1 MSNKDYYAT
10 LGVAK
15 GATDEE
21 IKKAYKQQVKK
32 YHPDLNPDS
41 KTAEEKMKEVNEAY
55 EVLSNKEKRAR
66 YDQFGADGVNGNYAG
81 GAGGFGGGFGGAGFD
96 DIFDMFFNGAGR
108 SSARQQNM
116 ARQGDDVRMDVKV
129 SFEEAAKGCTRE
141 VPLTR
146 SESCPDCGGSGAKAG
161 TGRVTCSHCGG
172 SGQVSSTQTT
182 PFGQFQTVK
191 ACPRCGGRGSVVET
205 PCPSCSGSG
214 RVRKQRKIKINIPAG
229 VDNDSRLRMSGEGE
243 GGYNGGPSGDLY
255 IFITVE
261 PHKYFRRNGDD
272 ILCDLP
278 ISMVQAALGDEV
290 EVETLDGRVKLTIP
304 EGTQSGTSFRLRGRG
319 FPKLRGYGKG
329 DQNVKVSVTTPKNLT
344 PEQKEMLRQFGKSY
358 DAKKDKSDGQCSGS
372 KGKGKNQKP
381 KGFFNKIKDSIS

>member
-10 LGVAK
+10 LGVSK
-15 GATDEE
+15 NATDEE

-41 KTAEEKMKEVNEAY
+41 KTAEDKMKEVNEAY
-55 EVLSNKEKRAR
+55 EVLSNSEKRAK
-66 YDQFGADGVNGNYAG
+66 YDQFGADGVNGNYG
-81 GAGGFGGGFGGAGFD
+81 GAGYGGGFNGDFG
-96 DIFDMFFNGAGR
+96 DIFDMFFGGQGGGR
-108 SSARQQNM
+108 ARQQNM
-116 ARQGDDVRMDVKV
+116 ARQGDDLRVDVTV
-129 SFEEAAKGCTRE
+129 SFEEAAKGVTRE

-161 TGRVTCSHCGG
+161 TGRVTCTHCGG
-172 SGQVSSTQTT
+172 SGQVRINQTT

-191 ACPRCGGRGSVVET
+191 SCPYCGGRGSVVET
-205 PCPSCSGSG
+205 PCPTCSGTG
-214 RVRKQRKIKINIPAG
+214 RVRKQRKIKVNVPAG

-243 GGYNGGPSGDLY
+243 GGTNGGPAGDLY

-278 ISMVQAALGDEV
+278 ITMVQAALGAEV
-290 EVETLDGRVKLTIP
+290 EVETLDGKVKLTIP

-329 DQNVKVSVTTPKNLT
+329 DQNVKVSVTTPRNLT
-344 PEQKEMLRQFGKSY
+344 PEQKELLRQFDKTYTGVSTPEKQKS
-358 DAKKDKSDGQCSGS
+358 KD
-372 KGKGKNQKP
+372 KP
-381 KGFFNKIKDSIS
+381 KGFFNKIKDSITGE

>member
-10 LGVAK
+10 LGVSK
-15 GATDEE
+15 GATEEE

-55 EVLSNKEKRAR
+55 EVLSNPEKKAR
-66 YDQFGADGVNGNYAG
+66 YDQFGADGVNGNYG
-81 GAGGFGGGFGGAGFD
+81 GGYGGQGFGGADFG
-96 DIFDMFFNGAGR
+96 DIFDMFFGGGASRGG
-108 SSARQQNM
+108 ARQQNM
-116 ARQGDDVRMDVKV
+116 ARQGDDMRLDVTV
-129 SFEEAAKGCTRE
+129 SFEEAAKGTTRE

-146 SESCPDCGGSGAKAG
+146 SEACPDCGGSGAKAG
-161 TGRVTCSHCGG
+161 TGRTTCSQCGG
-172 SGQVSSTQTT
+172 RGQVATVQST
-182 PFGQFQTVK
+182 PLGQFQTVK
-191 ACPRCGGRGSVVET
+191 TCPKCGGKGSVVET
-205 PCPSCSGSG
+205 PCPKCSGSG

-243 GGYNGGPSGDLY
+243 GGFNGGPAGDLY
-255 IFITVE
+255 IFVTVE

-290 EVETLDGRVKLTIP
+290 EVETLDGKVKLTIL
-304 EGTQSGTSFRLRGRG
+304 EGTQTGTSFRLRGRG

-329 DQNVKVSVTTPKNLT
+329 DQNVRVTVQTPKNLSA
-344 PEQKEMLRQFGKSY
+344 EQKELLRKFAGMAPAPKESESS
-358 DAKKDKSDGQCSGS
+358 A
-372 KGKGKNQKP
+372 GKNKDNKP
-381 KGFFNKIKDSIS
+381 RGFFNKVKDAIKND

>member
-1 MSNKDYYAT
+1 MSNKDYYAA
-10 LGVAK
+10 LGVSK
-15 GATDEE
+15 TATEAE

-41 KTAEEKMKEVNEAY
+41 KTAEAKMKEINEAY
-55 EVLSNKEKRAR
+55 DVLSDADKRAR
-66 YDQFGADGVNGNYAG
+66 YDQFGADGMNGAYAG
-81 GAGGFGGGFGGAGFD
+81 GAGGFGGFGGADFG
-96 DIFDMFFNGAGR
+96 DIFDMFFNGAGGGR
-108 SSARQQNM
+108 SARRQNM
-116 ARQGDDVRMDVKV
+116 ARQGDDVRLDDKV
-129 SFEEAAKGCTRE
+129 TFEEAAKGATRE

-146 SESCPDCGGSGAKAG
+146 SENCPDCGGSGAKAG
-161 TGRVTCSHCGG
+161 TGRITCSHCGG

-205 PCPSCSGSG
+205 PCPTCSGNG

-243 GGYNGGPSGDLY
+243 GGFNGGPSGDLY

-278 ISMVQAALGDEV
+278 ITMVQAALGDEV
-290 EVETLDGRVKLTIP
+290 EVETLDGKVKLTIP

-329 DQNVKVSVTTPKNLT
+329 DQNVKVSVITPSGLT
-344 PEQKEMLRQFGKSY
+344 AEQKDLLRQFAQAGSGKKPDNKGKS
-358 DAKKDKSDGQCSGS
+358 KE
-372 KGKGKNQKP
+372 NKP
-381 KGFFNKIKDSIS
+381 KGFFNKIKDSISDNK